1 MSNHFMNGLILGAAA
16 GGIYGLLKSPR
27 TGKENRAV
35 LKTYVDDTTVLVND
49 VSKSV
54 NDLKGAIAQLT
65 NEGKTLAE
73 EFTQDVKESVDEF
86 TYEAEPR
93 MRRIQEHTE
102 KLTADVEDLTQ
113 SMKQV

>member
-1 MSNHFMNGLILGAAA
+1 MSNHFMNGLFLGAAA

-27 TGKENRAV
+27 TGKENRVA
-35 LKTYVDDTTVLVND
+35 LKSYVDDTTLLVND

-65 NEGKTLAE
+65 NEGKNLAE

-86 TYEAEPR
+86 SFEAEPR
-93 MRRIQEHTE
+93 LRRIQEHT
-102 KLTADVEDLTQ
+102 DL
-113 SMKQV
+113 VREA

>member
-1 MSNHFMNGLILGAAA
+1 MSNHFMNGLFLGAAA

-27 TGKENRAV
+27 TGKENRIA
-35 LKTYVDDTTVLVND
+35 LKSYVDDTTLLVND

-65 NEGKTLAE
+65 NEGKNLAE

-86 TYEAEPR
+86 SFEAEPR
-93 MRRIQEHTE
+93 LRRIQEHTE
-102 KLTADVEDLTQ
+102 KLTADMEDLTQ
-113 SMKQV
+113 SMK

>member
-1 MSNHFMNGLILGAAA
+1 MSNHFMNGLFLGAAA

-27 TGKENRAV
+27 TGKENRVA
-35 LKTYVDDTTVLVND
+35 LKSYVDDTTLLVND

-65 NEGKTLAE
+65 NEGKNLAE

-86 TYEAEPR
+86 SFEAEPR
-93 MRRIQEHTE
+93 LRRIQEHTE
-102 KLTADVEDLTQ
+102 KLTADMEDLTQ
-113 SMKQV
+113 SMK

>member
-1 MSNHFMNGLILGAAA
+1 MSNHFMNGLFLGSAA

-27 TGKENRAV
+27 TGKENRVA
-35 LKTYVDDTTVLVND
+35 LKSYVDDTTLLVND

-65 NEGKTLAE
+65 NEGKNLAE

-86 TYEAEPR
+86 SFEAEPR
-93 MRRIQEHTE
+93 LRRIQEHTE
-102 KLTADVEDLTQ
+102 KLTADMEDLTQ
-113 SMKQV
+113 SMK

>member
-1 MSNHFMNGLILGAAA
+1 MSKHFMNGLALGAVA

-27 TGKENRAV
+27 TGKENRTV

-54 NDLKGAIAQLT
+54 NDLKAAISQLT

-73 EFTQDVKESVDEF
+73 EFTQDVKESVDDF
-86 TYEAEPR
+86 SYEAEPR

-102 KLTADVEDLTQ
+102 KLTADMEDLTQ
-113 SMKQV
+113 SMK